1 MFYGLTSL
9 GVVHTAISL
18 VALGAGITSLVRHK
32 ELAPSTGVGRLYIG
46 TTILVC
52 LTGFPI
58 MQHGGP
64 GPAHVLGVLTLLALA
79 FAWAVPRYGLLGAR
93 GPALVR
99 LVYSTTFLFHLV
111 PTLAEST
118 TRLPYGHP
126 LFASQDDPGLK
137 PFTGALFV
145 SFAILAAVQ
154 YFWFRSQSRKNL
166 PDTEEATPHTV

>member
-1 MFYGLTSL
+1 MYYGLTSL

-18 VALGAGITSLVRHK
+18 VALGAGIVSLVRHK
-32 ELAPSTGVGRLYIG
+32 EIAPQTGVGRLYIV
-46 TTILVC
+46 TTVLVC

-64 GPAHVLGVLTLLALA
+64 GPAHVLGVLTLLTLG
-79 FAWAVPRYGLLGAR
+79 FAWAVPRFGLLGSW

-99 LVYSTTFLFHLV
+99 LAYSTTFLFHLV

-126 LFASQDDPGLK
+126 LFASQDAEGLK
-137 PFTGALFV
+137 PFTGALFL
-145 SFAILAAVQ
+145 SFAVLAVVQ
-154 YFWFRSQSRKNL
+154 FVWFRNQSRKSL
-166 PDTEEATPHTV
+166 PGAEPAPRTV

>member
-1 MFYGLTSL
+1 MFYGLTSV

-18 VALGAGITSLVRHK
+18 LALGAGIVSLVRHR
-32 ELAPSTGVGRLYIG
+32 EISLSTGVGRLYVV

-64 GPAHVLGVLTLLALA
+64 GPAHALGVLTLLVLG
-79 FAWAVPRYGLLGAR
+79 FAWAVPRYSLLGAR

-99 LVYSTTFLFHLV
+99 LAYTTTFLFHMV

-137 PFTGALFV
+137 PFTGALFLT
-145 SFAILAAVQ
+145 FAVLATAQ
-154 YFWFRSQSRKNL
+154 YFYFRSQSRRSL
-166 PDTEEATPHTV
+166 PGAEATPRVA

>member
-1 MFYGLTSL
+1 MYYGLTSL

-18 VALGAGITSLVRHK
+18 VALGAGILSMFRNK
-32 ELAPSTGVGRLYIG
+32 EIAAQATVGRVYIV

-64 GPAHVLGVLTLLALA
+64 GPAHALGVLTLLTLG
-79 FAWAVPRYGLLGAR
+79 FAWAVPRYGLLGSR

-99 LVYSTTFLFHLV
+99 LAYSTTLLFHLV

-137 PFTGALFV
+137 PFTGALFLT
-145 SFAILAAVQ
+145 FAVLAVVQ
-154 YFWFRSQSRKNL
+154 YVWFRNQSRKSM
-166 PDTEEATPHTV
+166 PGEEATARTA

>member
-32 ELAPSTGVGRLYIG
+32 EISPSTGAGRLYIA

-79 FAWAVPRYGLLGAR
+79 VAWAVPRYALLGAR

-126 LFASQDDPGLK
+126 LFVSQGDPGLK
-137 PFTGALFV
+137 PFTGALFL
-145 SFAILAAVQ
+145 SFAILASVQ
-154 YFWFRSQSRKNL
+154 YVWFRSQSRKSL
-166 PDTEEATPHTV
+166 PGTEEATPRVA

>member
-1 MFYGLTSL
+1 MIYGLTSL

-18 VALGAGITSLVRHK
+18 VALGAGAVSLVRYK
-32 ELAPSTGVGRLYIG
+32 EIAPQTSVGRLYVA
-46 TTILVC
+46 TTTLVC

-64 GPAHVLGVLTLLALA
+64 GPAHVLGVLTLLTLA
-79 FAWAVPRYGLLGAR
+79 FAWAVPRYGLLGGK

-99 LVYSTTFLFHLV
+99 LAYSTTFLFHLV

-126 LFASQDDPGLK
+126 LFASQDAEGLK
-137 PFTGALFV
+137 PFTTALFL
-145 SFAILAAVQ
+145 SFAVLAAVQ
-154 YFWFRSQSRKNL
+154 YFWFRSQSRKSL
-166 PDTEEATPHTV
+166 PGEAAPVRAA